1 MKFLQ
6 KMLQF
11 FNFNLSLGKRDVMAQ
26 WRVATFVTDIL
37 PTCDELHQ
45 IMKEGLINKEE
56 HIMIKCLIEIQDKY
70 WTENQGP
77 KELAKL
83 NHAAKHFYRK
93 ILRKQKDM

>member
-11 FNFNLSLGKRDVMAQ
+11 FNFNLSLGKRDVTAQ
-26 WRVATFVTDIL
+26 WRVSSFVTDIL
-37 PTCDELHQ
+37 PTCDELYE

-70 WTENQGP
+70 WTENPAP

-83 NHAAKHFYRK
+83 HRAAKHFYRK